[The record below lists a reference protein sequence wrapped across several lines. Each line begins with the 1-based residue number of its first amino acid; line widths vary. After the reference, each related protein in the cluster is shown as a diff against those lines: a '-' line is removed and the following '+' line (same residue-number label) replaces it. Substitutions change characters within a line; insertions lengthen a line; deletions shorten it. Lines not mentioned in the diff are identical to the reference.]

1 MPHAC
6 ASQLAIPDRKGA
18 GIQLSRPRNDSTL
31 RSPAAPV
38 SPSPIVRPGDP
49 AALVMTDFRA
59 EPPITVTEDRGI
71 DAALDDM
78 IRFGVRALLV
88 VRGEVVSGLITSYDV
103 QGERPLQYLQ
113 GSTLTRHEELAVG
126 HVMTPWE
133 QVPML
138 DWATVERADVG
149 DVAEVLARS
158 RATHIVVIES
168 SWDGS
173 PVIRGLVSRTRVERQ
188 LGCHLS

>member
-6 ASQLAIPDRKGA
+6 ASQFAIADRKGV
-18 GIQLSRPRNDSTL
+18 GIQLSRLRNDSIV

-38 SPSPIVRPGDP
+38 SPSPIVRPSDP
-49 AALVMTDFRA
+49 AALVMTDFHA
-59 EPPITVTEDRGI
+59 ELPITVTEDRGI
-71 DAALDDM
+71 DDALNDM

-88 VRGEVVSGLITSYDV
+88 VRGEVVSGLITSYDI

-113 GSTLTRHEELAVG
+113 GSTLTRHEEIVVG

-138 DWATVERADVG
+138 DWATVERAKVG
-149 DVAEVLARS
+149 DVAEVLERS
-158 RATHIVVIES
+158 RATHVVVIES
-168 SWDGS
+168 SRDGS
-173 PVIRGLVSRTRVERQ
+173 PVVRGLVSRTRVERQ
-188 LGCHLS
+188 LRCHLG